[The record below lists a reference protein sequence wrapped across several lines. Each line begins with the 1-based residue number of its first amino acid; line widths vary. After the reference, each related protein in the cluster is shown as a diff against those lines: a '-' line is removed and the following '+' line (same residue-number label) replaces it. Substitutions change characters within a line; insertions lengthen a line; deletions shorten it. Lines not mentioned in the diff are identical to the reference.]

1 MKSERSKVYI
11 TNVLWV
17 ITNVVKMK
25 ATKSTVLL
33 LALNKP
39 VNKLRKKKKLFRRK
53 MKNLLLT
60 FALFMQKQD

>member
-39 VNKLRKKKKLFRRK
+39 VNKLRKKKKIVSP
-53 MKNLLLT
+53 
-60 FALFMQKQD
+60 